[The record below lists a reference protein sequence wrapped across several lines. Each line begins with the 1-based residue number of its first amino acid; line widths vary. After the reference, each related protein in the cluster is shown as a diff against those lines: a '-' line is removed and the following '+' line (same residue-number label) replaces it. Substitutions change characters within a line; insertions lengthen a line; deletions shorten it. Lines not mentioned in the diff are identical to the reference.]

1 MSEWNIMDSLESFE
15 NALNTSFVSDVLIFK
30 HSTTCSIS
38 HLAKMRLEDNWDIEN
53 VSSYY
58 LDLKRYRIIS
68 DTISEKLNVHHESP
82 QVLLIRRGQCIYDAS
97 HFDIS
102 VEEVKETMK
111 WHNEQKF
118 ASGNR

>member
-1 MSEWNIMDSLESFE
+1 MAEWNIIDSLESFE
-15 NALNTSFVSDVLIFK
+15 DALHTSFVRDILIFK

>member
-58 LDLKRYRIIS
+58 LDLKRYRMIS